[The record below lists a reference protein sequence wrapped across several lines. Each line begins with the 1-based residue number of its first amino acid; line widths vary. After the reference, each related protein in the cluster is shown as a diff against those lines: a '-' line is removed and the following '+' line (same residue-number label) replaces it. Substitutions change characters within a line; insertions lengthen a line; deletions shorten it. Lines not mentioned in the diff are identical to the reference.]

1 MSGPFQRPPHPTA
14 WQRLKRW
21 LGIWR
26 MGAQIVFRRDSWAGA
41 PAHFRGELEVLRVVA
56 SIFLLILII
65 VGIPL
70 ALCALLFFIFF
81 LAGPLIAGFF
91 FSLSRMEPAS
101 YPIAEIIFALL
112 FTLFGLLPL
121 LVAHRFQ
128 LGRTLNPP
136 RRGLGLFISKGGYT
150 FWQGTA
156 LCAIVAAQI
165 ALPAYAQDISI
176 LFWVVVGCLV
186 LWPFLATLFTV
197 LLRGV
202 RRLARW
208 RA

>member
-1 MSGPFQRPPHPTA
+1 MAGPFQRPTRPSA
-14 WQRLKRW
+14 WQRLKHW
-21 LGIWR
+21 LNYWR
-26 MGAQIVFRRDSWAGA
+26 LGAQIIFSRDTWTGRSRPLGD
-41 PAHFRGELEVLRVVA
+41 EVERPRFALA
-56 SIFLLILII
+56 FLLLFLILG
-65 VGIPL
+65 V
-70 ALCALLFFIFF
+70 LCALLFFVL
-81 LAGPLIAGFF
+81 LAVLLIGPLIAGFF
-91 FSLSRMEPAS
+91 FNLSRMEPAS

-112 FTLFGLLPL
+112 FVLFGLLML
-121 LVAHRFQ
+121 LLTHRMH

-136 RRGLGLFISKGGYT
+136 RHGLGLFITKGGVQ

-186 LWPFLATLFTV
+186 LWPLVGTLFTP

-202 RRLARW
+202 RRREINE
-208 RA
+208 